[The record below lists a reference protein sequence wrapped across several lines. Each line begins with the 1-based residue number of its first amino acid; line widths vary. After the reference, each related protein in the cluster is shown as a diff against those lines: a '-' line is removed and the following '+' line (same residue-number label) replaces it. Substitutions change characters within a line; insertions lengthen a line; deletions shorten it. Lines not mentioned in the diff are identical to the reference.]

1 MRQENSLTQG
11 NIFKELVKLAIPI
24 MGTSFLQMAYNMVDM
39 IWIGRVGSKA
49 VAAVGTAGF
58 FLWLAMAFIRISQ
71 IGAEVGVAQSIGKE
85 DTKEARNYAQ
95 SAIQLNLAIA
105 ICYGVFLILL
115 RRPLI
120 NFFNIGDSYV
130 VEMSIDYLSI
140 AALGTIFFFANPV
153 LSGIFNGAG
162 KSRPPFLINSIGL
175 LANIILDPLL
185 IFGVGPLPAMGV
197 KGAAIATV
205 IAQMIVTIAFLLYIK
220 RDASVMS
227 DLKFFVSPSVTY
239 IKRIVKIGYPAALQ
253 SGMFT
258 IFAMFIA
265 RIIASWGP
273 LPIAVQKVGS
283 QIESISWMTAHGFA
297 TALSAFVGQNYG
309 AGKWKRVQKGYFTAL
324 GIMTVIGLA
333 TSLLL
338 ILCAGPIFALFIPE
352 EEAIAYGVV
361 YLRIL
366 GLSQLFMC
374 LEIATSGAFNGLGR
388 TLPPSVVSI
397 VFTGLR
403 VPAALIL
410 SRSELLGLNGVW
422 WSISL
427 SSVLK
432 GIILVVWFVV
442 REIHKDSDNLDC
454 EILKQKKT
462 RCE

>member
-85 DTKEARNYAQ
+85 DIKEARNYAQ
-95 SAIQLNLAIA
+95 SAIQLNFVIA
-105 ICYGVFLILL
+105 ISYGLFLILL

-120 NFFNIGDSYV
+120 SFFNIADSYV

-140 AALGTIFFFANPV
+140 AAMGSIFFFANPV
-153 LSGIFNGAG
+153 LSGIFNGSG
-162 KSRPPFLINSIGL
+162 KSRPPFAINTIGL
-175 LANIILDPLL
+175 IVNMILDPLL

-205 IAQMIVTIAFLLYIK
+205 IAQMIVTITFLIYIK
-220 RDASVMS
+220 RDTSVMS
-227 DLKFFVSPSVTY
+227 GVRFFLAPRVDY

-283 QIESISWMTAHGFA
+283 QIESISWMTANGFA

-309 AGKWKRVQKGYFTAL
+309 AGKWKRVNKGYFTAL
-324 GIMTVIGLA
+324 GIMTVIGLT

-338 ILCAGPIFALFIPE
+338 ILCARPIFALFIPE

-374 LEIATSGAFNGLGR
+374 LEIATAGAFNGLGR
-388 TLPPSVVSI
+388 TLPPSIVSI
-397 VFTGLR
+397 IFTGLR
-403 VPAALIL
+403 IPAAWIL
-410 SRSELLGLNGVW
+410 SRPELLGLNGVW

-427 SSVLK
+427 SSVFK
-432 GIILVVWFVV
+432 GIILVMWFI
-442 REIHKDSDNLDC
+442 RENYKGSNSSDYKI
-454 EILKQKKT
+454 EQKKV
-462 RCE
+462 RYE